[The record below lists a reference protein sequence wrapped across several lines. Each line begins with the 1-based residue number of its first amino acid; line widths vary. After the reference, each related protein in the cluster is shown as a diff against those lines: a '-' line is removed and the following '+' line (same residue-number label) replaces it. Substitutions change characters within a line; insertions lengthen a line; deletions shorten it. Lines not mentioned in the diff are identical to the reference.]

1 MKFLFLA
8 AVSLFVLFQIT
19 FQPKIVVATDNK
31 TLAVVDAQKNLLLTI
46 KFTHS
51 VQKTPVIEELQFRN
65 GEFVLL
71 RTKYKSQGVGLPFD
85 AGDGK
90 FYRDGEWFIF
100 DDMNRHFKNLELRTG
115 KGTRLKID
123 LNGREYELYK
133 NFPLGTKIV
142 VKII

>member
-19 FQPKIVVATDNK
+19 FQPKIVVATENK
-31 TLAVVDAQKNLLLTI
+31 TLAVVDAQENLPLI
-46 KFTHS
+46 INFTHS

-133 NFPLGTKIV
+133 IFPLGTKIV

>member
-19 FQPKIVVATDNK
+19 FQPKIVVATENK
-31 TLAVVDAQKNLLLTI
+31 TLAVVDAQENFPLTI

-115 KGTRLKID
+115 KGTRLKIT

-133 NFPLGTKIV
+133 IFPLGTKIV